1 MKSGPPSERLV
12 RNVSITLLLALLGF
26 IISDLTI
33 LSMRDK
39 WFPLQPP
46 PARVGFVRPVAQT
59 DRSAYNVI
67 LSQNI
72 FHADQTDPNP
82 AGGAAGTEAAPDAAP
97 VPSGLPIQLLG
108 TIVHANPLRSIATV
122 LLKNKNDQVPV
133 RVDGEIPDGLATVTK
148 IERAKITFRNNASRQ
163 LEYLEIKDD
172 SKLSFQAGAKGP
184 KQNGEVLQKSDTEF
198 ELKQADVSRL
208 TNNLPELLQQARAV
222 PKMGPTGIEGFN
234 LVDIQPGSIYEKL
247 GLKKGDVIKGV
258 NGEKIDS
265 PGKAMDMYNALRS
278 GASQIQ
284 ISIERGGR
292 DENLN
297 FSITQ

>member
-1 MKSGPPSERLV
+1 
-12 RNVSITLLLALLGF
+12 
-26 IISDLTI
+26 
-33 LSMRDK
+33 MRDK
-39 WFPLQPP
+39 WFPTQPP
-46 PARVGFVRPVAQT
+46 PARIHQMRPMAQT
-59 DRSAYNVI
+59 DKSAYNVV

-82 AGGAAGTEAAPDAAP
+82 AGAGGKEAAPDSEP
-97 VPSGLPIQLLG
+97 VPSQLPVQLLG
-108 TIVHANPLRSIATV
+108 TIVHANPLRSIAMV
-122 LLKNKNDQVPV
+122 HVNNKNDQFAVKV
-133 RVDGEIPDGLATVTK
+133 NGDIPDGVATVMK
-148 IERAKITFRNNASRQ
+148 IERAKIIFRNSASRQ
-163 LEYLEIKDD
+163 LEFIEMKDD
-172 SKLSFQAGAKGP
+172 AKLSFQAGLKGP
-184 KQNGEVLQKSDTEF
+184 KQNGEVLQKSETEF

-222 PKMGPTGIEGFN
+222 PKMGPGGIEGFS

-247 GLKKGDVIKGV
+247 GLKKGDTIKGV

-284 ISIERGGR
+284 ISIDRAGR